1 MTNKNNNQLLLN
13 ARSDAEASEC
23 FAPAVTWDEALQHMQ
38 HTYQPT
44 GAFRHNI
51 IVLQDPDILYPEH
64 THDFFEMVYILSG
77 NEIHLINQSAK
88 YFCAGDLYMLP
99 PAAKHTLPENDAGS
113 CICILIHPDAFES
126 VFSSILHGQDCL
138 GSFLMNSLYR
148 NDSETYLTFHTGQN
162 REFKNIMIKMLDLM
176 ANVDDYTDRVL
187 TGMLVLL
194 FTSLSRSYKD
204 VLGTAPENDR
214 NSKILTLIYEQYNT
228 ITLAAL
234 AEELHYT
241 VPYCSKYLKNQL
253 GCTFSELIGKI
264 RFQKAESFL
273 LHSDMTVSQIS
284 HTVGYEN
291 PENFM
296 RAFKHRYRMTPSQYR
311 IARRPPC
318 PPPGLKIEKLIEK
331 ARLFRNG
338 GYHEISLWLL
348 AVKRGHRLFFACA
361 DLPCHYQG
369 KRSDAVCADASH

>member
-1 MTNKNNNQLLLN
+1 MTNKKNNQLLLN
-13 ARSDAEASEC
+13 AGSDAEASVC
-23 FAPAVTWDEALQHMQ
+23 LTPAVTWNDALQYMQ
-38 HTYQPT
+38 NIYQPDGT
-44 GAFRHNI
+44 FRHNI
-51 IVLQDPDILYPEH
+51 IVLKDPDILCPEH
-64 THDFFEMVYILSG
+64 THSFFEMVYVLSG

-88 YFCAGDLYMLP
+88 CFSPGDLYILP
-99 PAAKHTLPENDAGS
+99 PAAKHALPEDAGS
-113 CICILIHPDAFES
+113 CICILIHPDAFENI
-126 VFSSILHGQDCL
+126 FSSILHGEDCL
-138 GSFLMNSLYR
+138 GNFLMNSLYR
-148 NDSETYLTFHTGQN
+148 NDSETYLTYHTGHSK
-162 REFKNIMIKMLDLM
+162 ELPNIMIKMLDLM
-176 ANVDDYTDRVL
+176 TNADDYTDRVL

-194 FTSLSRSYKD
+194 FTSLSR
-204 VLGTAPENDR
+204 THQNAARTTPENDR

-284 HTVGYEN
+284 QTVGYEN

-318 PPPGLKIEKLIEK
+318 PP
-331 ARLFRNG
+331 RT
-338 GYHEISLWLL
+338 
-348 AVKRGHRLFFACA
+348 
-361 DLPCHYQG
+361 
-369 KRSDAVCADASH
+369 